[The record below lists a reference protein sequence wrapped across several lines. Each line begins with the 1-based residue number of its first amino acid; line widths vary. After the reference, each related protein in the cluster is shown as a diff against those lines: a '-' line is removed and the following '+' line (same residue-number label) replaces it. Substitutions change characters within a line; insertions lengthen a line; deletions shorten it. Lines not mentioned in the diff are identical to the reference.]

1 MVYEDLI
8 FSATLFL
15 LILLALIESH
25 GWHHRH
31 GDRGST
37 RPA

>member
-15 LILLALIESH
+15 LIFLALIESH
-25 GWHHRH
+25 AWHHGH
-31 GDRGST
+31 GDRGRA

>member
-8 FSATLFL
+8 FSAALFL

-25 GWHHRH
+25 VWHHGH
-31 GDRGST
+31 GDRGTT

>member
-25 GWHHRH
+25 AVIRHRS
-31 GDRGST
+31 GRGRV
-37 RPA
+37 RPT

>member
-25 GWHHRH
+25 AWHRGH
-31 GDRGST
+31 GDRSRA